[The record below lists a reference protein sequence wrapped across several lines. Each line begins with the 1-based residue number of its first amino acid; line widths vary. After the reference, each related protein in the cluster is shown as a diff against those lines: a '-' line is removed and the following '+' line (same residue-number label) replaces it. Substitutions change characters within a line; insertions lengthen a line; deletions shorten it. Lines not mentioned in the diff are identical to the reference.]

1 MGAVVVWIIECD
13 GCLANYEGKQLVY
26 FDTREE
32 ALSSVRPTQS
42 DRWVRHGD
50 TTYCGRC
57 APMPSTNRPSDSC
70 ASVEAAMP
78 IRVGARVTAATID
91 VSMRTRRVWATIAAA
106 KEKTSVLRNSPTLTS

>member
-57 APMPSTNRPSDSC
+57 AREYGVQCDGCWGWCPPG
-70 ASVEAAMP
+70 EAVGV
-78 IRVGARVTAATID
+78 RVCPECRATGRVQ
-91 VSMRTRRVWATIAAA
+91 RR
-106 KEKTSVLRNSPTLTS
+106 SLG